1 MRQKQVKKGPDES
14 GPAAGDQ
21 KGYAYLIS
29 TVYHK
34 KYIKI
39 IILIVLFVIL

>member
-21 KGYAYLIS
+21 NGNVHLH
-29 TVYHK
+29 V
-34 KYIKI
+34 
-39 IILIVLFVIL
+39 VDFVIYLCKSIGWFA